1 LVFDGLELILL
12 FVTILIGMIAA
23 IFPAIAA
30 YRLDISKTL
39 KNKI

>member
-1 LVFDGLELILL
+1 M
-12 FVTILIGMIAA
+12 TAA

-39 KNKI
+39 KNKTWETK